1 VSALLD
7 PLVPPVRD
15 DATALHWVAI
25 YAEAAELDPDRAR
38 AWVHVRAAGEAGDV
52 EPDDPGWAARL
63 RRMADATG

>member
-1 VSALLD
+1 M
-7 PLVPPVRD
+7 R
-15 DATALHWVAI
+15 WVAI

-63 RRMADATG
+63 RRMADATEG